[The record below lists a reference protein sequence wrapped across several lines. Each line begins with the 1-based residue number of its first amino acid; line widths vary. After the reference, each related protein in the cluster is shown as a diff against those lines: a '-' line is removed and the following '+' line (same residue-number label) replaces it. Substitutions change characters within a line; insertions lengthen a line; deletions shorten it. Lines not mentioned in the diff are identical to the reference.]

1 MSLGIVVSPANPLG
15 SNSEIAHQIR
25 LSKLVV
31 AFATSQTSH
40 KVPSLKHG
48 TILLDSPEF
57 LSLLTQAHINDNII
71 KRVKVNQSNTA
82 AILYSFGTT
91 RRVKGVNMTH
101 RNLIARMAEIHH
113 SVTTE
118 GDDSNEP
125 QRSVT
130 FFTVPLFHVFG
141 FFMLLGSVLSVD
153 TVVVTERFEF
163 EEMLRA
169 IEKYKVNGLPVSP
182 PLVVAFVKSD
192 LTKKY
197 DLSSLQMLGCGGAPL
212 SKVMAQRFTEKFPN
226 VLLAQFE
233 F

>member
-1 MSLGIVVSPANPLG
+1 MLLSIENDIAFILSPLSLP
-15 SNSEIAHQIR
+15 
-25 LSKLVV
+25 
-31 AFATSQTSH
+31 TSQTSH

-57 LSLLTQAHINDNII
+57 LSLLTQTNIDDNII

-82 AILYSFGTT
+82 AILYSSGTIG
-91 RRVKGVNMTH
+91 RVKRVNMTH
-101 RNLIARMAEIHH
+101 HNLIARMAEIHH

-118 GDDSNEP
+118 GDGSNNL

-130 FFTVPLFHVFG
+130 FFTVPLFHVFD
-141 FFMLLGSVLSVD
+141 FFMLLGSVLSAD
-153 TVVVTERFEF
+153 TVVVTERFNV

-197 DLSSLQMLGCGGAPL
+197 DLSSL
-212 SKVMAQRFTEKFPN
+212 
-226 VLLAQFE
+226 
-233 F
+233 